1 MFKKGDPIVHPRH
14 GAGIV
19 ADVQMWEMDSV
30 ERRYYCIELSSGQ
43 GMLMVPVDQAEES
56 GLRPA
61 MADSDA
67 IIAIL
72 SDGPQELA
80 ADYRERQAHIAAK
93 VRSGDP
99 KLVAQALRDLAWR
112 EHDTSLTS
120 RDMQL
125 KAEAQELLASELA
138 LQPGQ
143 DVDTVVQRL
152 DTVIQQAIRTH
163 LASRGSQAASPG
175 V

>member
-43 GMLMVPVDQAEES
+43 GMLMVPVDQAE
-56 GLRPA
+56 
-61 MADSDA
+61 
-67 IIAIL
+67 
-72 SDGPQELA
+72 
-80 ADYRERQAHIAAK
+80 AAK